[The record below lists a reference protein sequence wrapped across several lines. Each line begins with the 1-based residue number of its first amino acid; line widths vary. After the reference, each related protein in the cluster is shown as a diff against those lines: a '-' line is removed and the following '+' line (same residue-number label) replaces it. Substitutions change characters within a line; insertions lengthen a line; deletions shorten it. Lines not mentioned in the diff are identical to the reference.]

1 MEVNDNGI
9 LLRKNQIPVR
19 INVIGTSGSGKTTFG
34 RNLAESL
41 SLPFLEMD
49 AIFWGPDWT
58 FPEDKELFS
67 KLASA
72 LEGENWVLDGN
83 YTRTIPIKWANIDI
97 IIWLD
102 FSFPRTLY
110 QAVTRAFTRILTREE
125 LWPGTGNREMPGKLF
140 SRDSIVLWTI
150 KTFQR
155 NRKKFT
161 AYMESDEFKKIPFIQ
176 LKSPRQAKSFLQ
188 RASGNQDWIFDRIN

>member
-34 RNLAESL
+34 RKLAESL

-67 KLASA
+67 KITSA

-83 YTRTIPIKWANIDI
+83 YTRTIPIKWDDIDLV
-97 IIWLD
+97 IWLD
-102 FSFPRTLY
+102 FSFILTLF

-125 LWPGTGNREMPGKLF
+125 LWPGTGNREMLGKLF
-140 SRDSIVLWTI
+140 SRDSIVLWTLR
-150 KTFQR
+150 TYQR
-155 NRKKFT
+155 NRKKF
-161 AYMESDEFKKIPFIQ
+161 AGYMEADKFKEIHFIR

-188 RASGNQDWIFDRIN
+188 KASRNQDWIFDRIN